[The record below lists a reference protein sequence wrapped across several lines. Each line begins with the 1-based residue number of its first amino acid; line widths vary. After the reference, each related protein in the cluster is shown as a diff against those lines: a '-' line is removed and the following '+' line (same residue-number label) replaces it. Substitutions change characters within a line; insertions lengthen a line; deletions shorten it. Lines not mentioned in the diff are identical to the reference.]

1 MFRVLVTKNA
11 TFSQM
16 EVSGEDGANSEL
28 CGKADDGQG
37 SWLDSNFAFALAL
50 PATAKGKAFRPAEV
64 LGIII
69 GNEID
74 FAVIGRSRVGMR
86 MGIQRDDFP
95 GFFAPTTQQR
105 PALQRARARV
115 PDQNQSPP
123 AENLW

>member
-64 LGIII
+64 FG
-69 GNEID
+69 
-74 FAVIGRSRVGMR
+74 VVVG
-86 MGIQRDDFP
+86 D
-95 GFFAPTTQQR
+95 
-105 PALQRARARV
+105 
-115 PDQNQSPP
+115 
-123 AENLW
+123 